1 MELRGPN
8 GSKLPEEPQAFWWS
22 LKSSGHRGLFSNP
35 VTGIEMTAKRKSQ
48 IGRCASISALHHLKD
63 SNEVAVEGSQGL
75 KGQQRK
81 GSWFPATRYGYIRL
95 VVRNTRDRCRRW

>member
-22 LKSSGHRGLFSNP
+22 LKSSGYRGLFFNL
-35 VTGIEMTAKRKSQ
+35 VTGIEMTAQRKSQ
-48 IGRCASISALHHLKD
+48 KGRCASISALHHLKD

-75 KGQQRK
+75 KDKDQGTDNNGK
-81 GSWFPATRYGYIRL
+81 DPGSPQHATA
-95 VVRNTRDRCRRW
+95 TSD